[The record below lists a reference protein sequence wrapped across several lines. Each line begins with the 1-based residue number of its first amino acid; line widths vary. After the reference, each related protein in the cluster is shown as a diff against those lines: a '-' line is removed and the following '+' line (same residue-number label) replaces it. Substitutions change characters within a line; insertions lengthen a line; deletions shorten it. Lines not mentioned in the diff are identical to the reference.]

1 MTPVMPELP
10 EVETVARRLQQ
21 DFIGRT
27 VVRLWCNWPRM
38 AAPGWG
44 VVRARLPGRRV
55 AAVGRRAKWVVWRF
69 DEGGRLLLHLR
80 MSGHP
85 STVPAGTRPVKHVH
99 FVIEF
104 DDGMAMHLSDARK
117 FARIHW
123 ADDVSVVRRS
133 GQQTRPEGANG
144 SDPLAALGIEPLSD
158 EFTPAWLFDALR
170 RRSRQLKPALLDQT
184 FIAGLGNIYADET
197 LFRARLHPLRTTDSL
212 RRPEAERLWT
222 AIRAALAEG
231 IRRNGASID
240 WVYPG
245 GEMQEHFL
253 AYGRTGEPC
262 GRCRGAIQRI
272 VVAQRGTH
280 LCPRC
285 QRA

>member
-1 MTPVMPELP
+1 MPELP

-38 AAPGWG
+38 AAPSWR
-44 VVRARLPGRRV
+44 VVRARLPGRTV
-55 AAVGRRAKWVVWRF
+55 AAVGRRAKWAVWRF
-69 DEGGRLLLHLR
+69 HEGGRLLLHLR

-85 STVPAGTRPVKHVH
+85 STVPVGTKPGKHEH
-99 FVIEF
+99 FGIEF
-104 DDGMAMHLSDARK
+104 DDGQAMHLSDARK

-123 ADDVSVVRRS
+123 AD
-133 GQQTRPEGANG
+133 GEC
-144 SDPLAALGIEPLSD
+144 DPLAGLGIEPLSD
-158 EFTPAWLFDALR
+158 EFTPDWLHSSLK
-170 RRSRQLKPALLDQT
+170 RRSRQIKPALLDQT
-184 FIAGLGNIYADET
+184 LVAGLGNIYVDEA
-197 LFRARLHPLRTTDSL
+197 LFRARLHPLRATNSL
-212 RRPEAERLWT
+212 RRPEVARLWS
-222 AIRAALAEG
+222 AIREALAEG

-262 GRCRGAIQRI
+262 SRCRGAIQRI